1 MTTLQGH
8 LTDAQAQ
15 RLVDG
20 ALPQH
25 EAVLAEAHVAGCPAC
40 AAEVETYRLLSSAL
54 DDLEVPTLP
63 ADFTEGVLAR
73 IDAEERALA
82 RERRH
87 ALAILAGVV
96 AATAAAFTVA
106 GAAAWAPTLSS
117 AADLF
122 GTGAR
127 ALQLASGFVP
137 KIVSALR
144 FQIIFAA
151 AALALPL
158 LLALV
163 RLMPAPQR
171 VETIV

>member
-1 MTTLQGH
+1 MTTLPGH
-8 LTDAQAQ
+8 LTDAAAQ

-20 ALPQH
+20 ALPQD
-25 EAVLAEAHVAGCPAC
+25 EALAAEAHVAGCPAC

-54 DDLEVPTLP
+54 DGLEVPALP

-73 IDAEERALA
+73 IDAQERALA

-96 AATAAAFTVA
+96 AATAAAFVVA

-117 AADLF
+117 AADLL
-122 GTGAR
+122 GTAAR
-127 ALQLASGFVP
+127 AFQLGSGFVP
-137 KIVSALR
+137 KLLSTLR

-163 RLMPAPQR
+163 RLIPAAPR
-171 VETIV
+171 ADTA